1 MMPSGKLDADTIRQ
15 WERDFVLYPWVAQK
29 GLNPVI
35 IDSAKGNY
43 FFDPSGKKYLDFSSM
58 FVFSNLGHADPR
70 VVEAICRQAERLP
83 TAASPFATEA
93 KAKLAKLLAEV
104 TPGDIQKTFFS
115 TSGAE
120 ANEGAIKVARLAT
133 GKEKIIA
140 RYRSYHGSTY
150 GAMTLTNDC
159 RNWACEPA
167 IPGVIHCLDPYCYR
181 CPFGLTYPACDLQ
194 CAKHVE
200 EVIRFEGGAKRVAAF
215 MAETI
220 VGANGIIVP
229 PDGYWQKIREI
240 CDRHDVWMMCDEVM
254 VGFGRTGKWFAI
266 EHWGVVPDIL
276 TMAKGIS
283 TGYVPLGATSVRE
296 KVAKA
301 FEENPYIHGHTYS
314 GHTLA
319 MAAGVATIEAYKAD
333 NLIPRSAQMGQ
344 YLMEK
349 ARELMDKHPSVGDVR
364 GKGLF
369 VGLELVKNRKTKEP
383 LHDPLVE
390 GVRPPTA
397 KMKVLAEAMK
407 QGVYCLPGVAS
418 VIMLAPPLAITK
430 GEIDFAMEVFDKA
443 LAIADGE
450 TEK

>member
-1 MMPSGKLDADTIRQ
+1 
-15 WERDFVLYPWVAQK
+15 
-29 GLNPVI
+29 
-35 IDSAKGNY
+35 
-43 FFDPSGKKYLDFSSM
+43 
-58 FVFSNLGHADPR
+58 
-70 VVEAICRQAERLP
+70 
-83 TAASPFATEA
+83 
-93 KAKLAKLLAEV
+93 
-104 TPGDIQKTFFS
+104 
-115 TSGAE
+115 
-120 ANEGAIKVARLAT
+120 
-133 GKEKIIA
+133 
-140 RYRSYHGSTY
+140 
-150 GAMTLTNDC
+150 
-159 RNWACEPA
+159 
-167 IPGVIHCLDPYCYR
+167 
-181 CPFGLTYPACDLQ
+181 
-194 CAKHVE
+194 
-200 EVIRFEGGAKRVAAF
+200 

-240 CDRHDVWMMCDEVM
+240 CDRHEVLMMCDEVM

-266 EHWGVVPDIL
+266 EHWGVVPDIM

-319 MAAGVATIEAYKAD
+319 MAAGVATIEAYRAD
-333 NLIPRSAQMGQ
+333 GLIPRSAQMGE
-344 YLMEK
+344 YLMKK
-349 ARELMDKHPSVGDVR
+349 ALELMDKHPSVGDVR

-369 VGLELVKNRKTKEP
+369 VGLELVKNRRTKEP

-397 KMKVLAEAMK
+397 KMKVLGEAMK

-418 VIMLAPPLAITK
+418 VIMLAPPLTITQS
-430 GEIDFAMEVFDKA
+430 EIDFGMGVFDKA
-443 LAIADGE
+443 LAIADAE